1 MADQPLS
8 PATDRCLGRPLPH
21 QLANQTRVHLKAIKS
36 FLTVPCGT
44 VGLCGISSRFQL
56 LSPSLRQV
64 THALLTRS
72 PLRLTSFFRRI
83 IPPISVR
90 LACVRRAA
98 SVRPEPGSNSLLNPF
113 IYQLHLQLI
122 SLKFQTSCVL
132 HYLCT
137 RIFYCGF
144 ASTFSKKSLRFLH
157 KLLFFFYCLIF
168 KVLSAAS
175 LRQLFN
181 YITDLDFVKYFFQII
196 FNLFSSFNRFR
207 VGEIYITP
215 FS

>member
-8 PATDRCLGRPLPH
+8 PATDRRLGRPLPH
-21 QLANQTRVHLKAIKS
+21 QLSNQTRVHLKAIKS

-72 PLRLTSFFRRI
+72 PLSFLSFLRRF
-83 IPPISVR
+83 IPVRSVR

-98 SVRPEPGSNSLLNPF
+98 SVRPEPGSNSLLNPLF
-113 IYQLHLQLI
+113 QRVSSLNS
-122 SLKFQTSCVL
+122 SLKLQTLCVL

-137 RIFYCGF
+137 L
-144 ASTFSKKSLRFLH
+144 TFLR
-157 KLLFFFYCLIF
+157 
-168 KVLSAAS
+168 
-175 LRQLFN
+175 
-181 YITDLDFVKYFFQII
+181 
-196 FNLFSSFNRFR
+196 
-207 VGEIYITP
+207 G
-215 FS
+215 